1 MIAGIQTHTH
11 GLSTPKAAD
20 IGAISMKRLAILDDY
35 QNVALSM
42 ADWASLEPDVAI
54 DVLNEPLRGIEAAA
68 ARLKDY
74 EILIA
79 MRERTPFPRA
89 LLERLPKLKL
99 LVTTGHAQRLDRRE
113 GGGRSRR
120 LVCGTGMLPHPTAEL
135 TLGLIL
141 SLARHIPYEHQGMRE
156 GAWQRTVGIE
166 PQRAQARRRR
176 ASASSAARWRAFARR
191 CTWRSSPGAR
201 ISRAERAAKAGVE
214 RVEKEALFASAD
226 IVTVH
231 MVLSERS
238 RGIVDA
244 AAIAAMKKSAY
255 LVNTSRGPLV
265 DTQALIKA
273 LIERRI
279 AGAAIDVYDEE
290 PLPAEHPLR
299 KLDNVVLTPH
309 LGYVTQENYRVAYGE
324 ALEDVKAWLAGKP
337 VRVLQ
342 AG

>member
-1 MIAGIQTHTH
+1 
-11 GLSTPKAAD
+11 
-20 IGAISMKRLAILDDY
+20 MKRLAILDDY
-35 QNVALSM
+35 QGVALSM
-42 ADWASLEPDVAI
+42 ADWSSLEPNIEIEVMR
-54 DVLNEPLRGIEAAA
+54 EPLRGVDAAA
-68 ARLKDY
+68 ARLKDH

-99 LVTTGHAQRLDRRE
+99 LVTTGMRNASIDVKAAFDHDV
-113 GGGRSRR
+113 

-141 SLARHIPYEHQGMRE
+141 SLARHIPFEHQGMRE
-156 GAWQRTVGIE
+156 GAWQRTLGMSLNGRKLGIVGLGKLGGE
-166 PQRAQARRRR
+166 VARLCQALHMHVL
-176 ASASSAARWRAFARR
+176 AW
-191 CTWRSSPGAR
+191 SPNLT
-201 ISRAERAAKAGVE
+201 AERAAKAGVE

-231 MVLSERS
+231 MVLSDRS
-238 RGIVDA
+238 RGLVDA
-244 AAIAAMKKSAY
+244 DAIGAMKKSAY
-255 LVNTSRGPLV
+255 LVNTSRGPIV
-265 DTQALIKA
+265 DMQALTAA
-273 LIERRI
+273 LAQRRI

-290 PLPAEHPLR
+290 PLPVEHPLR

-309 LGYVTQENYRVAYGE
+309 LGYVTEDNYRVAYGE
-324 ALEDVKAWLAGKP
+324 ALENVKAWLAGNP

>member
-1 MIAGIQTHTH
+1 M
-11 GLSTPKAAD
+11 
-20 IGAISMKRLAILDDY
+20 RLAILDDY
-35 QNVALSM
+35 QAVALSM
-42 ADWASLEPDVAI
+42 ADWRSLGPTVEI
-54 DVLNEPLRGIEAAA
+54 DVVKEPLRGIEAAA
-68 ARLKDY
+68 ARLADH

-99 LVTTGHAQRLDRRE
+99 LVTTGHRNASIDVKAATDR
-113 GGGRSRR
+113 GV

-141 SLARHIPYEHQGMRE
+141 SLARHIPFEHQGMRE
-156 GAWQRTVGIE
+156 GAWQRTVGIGLHGRKLGVVGLGKLGTE
-166 PQRAQARRRR
+166 VARLCQALRMEVI
-176 ASASSAARWRAFARR
+176 AW
-191 CTWRSSPGAR
+191 SPR
-201 ISRAERAAKAGVE
+201 NLTRERAAQAGVE
-214 RVEKEALFASAD
+214 MVDKQALFASAD

-244 AAIAAMKKSAY
+244 ASIGAMKKNAY

-265 DTQALIKA
+265 DTQALISA
-273 LIERRI
+273 LVGHRM

-290 PLPAEHPLR
+290 PLPADHPLR

>member
-1 MIAGIQTHTH
+1 
-11 GLSTPKAAD
+11 
-20 IGAISMKRLAILDDY
+20 MKRLAILDDY
-35 QNVALSM
+35 QGVALSM
-42 ADWASLEPDVAI
+42 ANWASLKSEIVTDVI
-54 DVLNEPLRGIEAAA
+54 TEPLHGTDAAA

-74 EILIA
+74 EVLIA

-99 LVTTGHAQRLDRRE
+99 LVTTGMRNASIDVKAAVER
-113 GGGRSRR
+113 GV

-156 GAWQRTVGIE
+156 GAWQRTLGMSLNGRTLGVVGLGKLGSE
-166 PQRAQARRRR
+166 VARLCQALHMKVL
-176 ASASSAARWRAFARR
+176 AW
-191 CTWRSSPGAR
+191 SPNLTP
-201 ISRAERAAKAGVE
+201 ERAAQAGVE
-214 RVEKEALFASAD
+214 MVAKESLFTNAD

-244 AAIAAMKKSAY
+244 ASIAAMKKTAY

-265 DTQALIKA
+265 DTKA
-273 LIERRI
+273 LIDALTERRI

-290 PLPAEHPLR
+290 PLPTEHPLR

-337 VRVLQ
+337 LRVLQ
-342 AG
+342 PV

>member
-1 MIAGIQTHTH
+1 M
-11 GLSTPKAAD
+11 
-20 IGAISMKRLAILDDY
+20 RLAILDDY
-35 QNVALSM
+35 QAVALSM
-42 ADWASLEPDVAI
+42 ADWRSLGPTVEI
-54 DVLNEPLRGIEAAA
+54 DVVKEPLRGIEAAA
-68 ARLKDY
+68 ARLADH

-99 LVTTGHAQRLDRRE
+99 LVTTGHRNASIDVKAAADR
-113 GGGRSRR
+113 GI

-141 SLARHIPYEHQGMRE
+141 SLARHIPFEHQGMRE
-156 GAWQRTVGIE
+156 GAWQRTVGIGLHGRKLGVVGLGKLGTE
-166 PQRAQARRRR
+166 VARLCQAFRMEVI
-176 ASASSAARWRAFARR
+176 AW
-191 CTWRSSPGAR
+191 SPNLTR
-201 ISRAERAAKAGVE
+201 ERATQAGVE
-214 RVEKEALFASAD
+214 MVDKQTLFASAD

-244 AAIAAMKKSAY
+244 ASIGAMKKSAY

-265 DTQALIKA
+265 DTQALISA
-273 LIERRI
+273 LVGHRI

-290 PLPAEHPLR
+290 PLPADHPLR

-309 LGYVTQENYRVAYGE
+309 LGYVTRENYRFAYGE
-324 ALEDVKAWLAGKP
+324 ALEDVKAWLAGNP
-337 VRVLQ
+337 IRVL
-342 AG
+342 

>member
-1 MIAGIQTHTH
+1 M
-11 GLSTPKAAD
+11 
-20 IGAISMKRLAILDDY
+20 SMKRLAILDDY

-42 ADWASLEPDVAI
+42 ADWASVKSDLAV
-54 DVLNEPLRGIEAAA
+54 DVLNEPLSGIEAAA
-68 ARLKDY
+68 AKLKDY

-89 LLERLPKLKL
+89 LLERLPKLEL
-99 LVTTGHAQRLDRRE
+99 LVTTGMRNASIDVKAAVDR
-113 GGGRSRR
+113 GI
-120 LVCGTGMLPHPTAEL
+120 LVCGTSMLPHPTAEL

-156 GAWQRTVGIE
+156 GAWQRTVGMSLNGRKLGVVGLGKLGSE
-166 PQRAQARRRR
+166 VARLCQALHMEVI
-176 ASASSAARWRAFARR
+176 AW
-191 CTWRSSPGAR
+191 SPNLT
-201 ISRAERAAKAGVE
+201 AERAAKSGVL

-226 IVTVH
+226 IVTIH

-244 AAIAAMKKSAY
+244 ASIAAMKKSAY

-273 LIERRI
+273 LSERRI
-279 AGAAIDVYDEE
+279 AAAAIDVYDEE
-290 PLPAEHPLR
+290 PLPAGHPLR
-299 KLDNVVLTPH
+299 KLDNAVLTPH

-324 ALEDVKAWLAGKP
+324 ALEDVKGWLAGKP

>member
-1 MIAGIQTHTH
+1 
-11 GLSTPKAAD
+11 
-20 IGAISMKRLAILDDY
+20 MKRLAVLDDY

-42 ADWASLEPDVAI
+42 ADWASLKPEVAI
-54 DVLNEPLRGIEAAA
+54 DVLNAPLRGIDAAA
-68 ARLKDY
+68 AKLKDY

-79 MRERTPFPRA
+79 MRERTPFPRV

-99 LVTTGHAQRLDRRE
+99 LVTTGTRNASIDVKAAVDR
-113 GGGRSRR
+113 GV

-156 GAWQRTVGIE
+156 GAWQRALGMSLNGRKLGVVGLGKLGSEVARLCQALHMEVIAWSPNLTV
-166 PQRAQARRRR
+166 
-176 ASASSAARWRAFARR
+176 
-191 CTWRSSPGAR
+191 
-201 ISRAERAAKAGVE
+201 ERAAKAGVE
-214 RVEKEALFASAD
+214 RVEKEALFANAD
-226 IVTVH
+226 VVTVH

-244 AAIAAMKKSAY
+244 ASIAAMKKSAY

-265 DTQALIKA
+265 DTKA
-273 LIERRI
+273 LIQALTERRI

-309 LGYVTQENYRVAYGE
+309 LGYVTQDNYRVAYGE
-324 ALEDVKAWLAGKP
+324 ALEDVKGWLAGKP

>member
-1 MIAGIQTHTH
+1 
-11 GLSTPKAAD
+11 
-20 IGAISMKRLAILDDY
+20 MKRLAILDDY
-35 QNVALSM
+35 QNAALSM
-42 ADWASLEPDVAI
+42 ADWASLKPEVAI
-54 DVLNEPLRGIEAAA
+54 DVLNTPLRGTDAAA

-79 MRERTPFPRA
+79 MRERTPFPRG
-89 LLERLPKLKL
+89 LLEHLPKLKL
-99 LVTTGHAQRLDRRE
+99 LVTTGMRNASIDVKAAVDR
-113 GGGRSRR
+113 GV

-156 GAWQRTVGIE
+156 GAWQRTLGMSLNGRKLGVVGLGKLGSE
-166 PQRAQARRRR
+166 VARLCQALHMEVI
-176 ASASSAARWRAFARR
+176 AW
-191 CTWRSSPGAR
+191 SPNLT
-201 ISRAERAAKAGVE
+201 AERAAKSGVE
-214 RVEKEALFASAD
+214 RVEKESLFASAD
-226 IVTVH
+226 IVTIH

-244 AAIAAMKKSAY
+244 ASIAAMKKSAF

-273 LIERRI
+273 LTARRI

-309 LGYVTQENYRVAYGE
+309 LGYVTGDNYRVAYGE

>member
-1 MIAGIQTHTH
+1 
-11 GLSTPKAAD
+11 
-20 IGAISMKRLAILDDY
+20 MKRLAILDDY
-35 QNVALSM
+35 QGVALSM
-42 ADWASLEPDVAI
+42 ADWASLKSEIVTDVI
-54 DVLNEPLRGIEAAA
+54 KEPLHGTDTAAA
-68 ARLKDY
+68 KLKEY
-74 EILIA
+74 EVLIA

-89 LLERLPKLKL
+89 LLERLPNLKL
-99 LVTTGHAQRLDRRE
+99 LVTTGMRNASIDVKAAVER
-113 GGGRSRR
+113 GV

-156 GAWQRTVGIE
+156 GAWQRTLGMSLNGRTLGVVGLGKLGSE
-166 PQRAQARRRR
+166 VARLCQALHMKVL
-176 ASASSAARWRAFARR
+176 AW
-191 CTWRSSPGAR
+191 SPNLTP
-201 ISRAERAAKAGVE
+201 ERAAQAGVE
-214 RVEKEALFASAD
+214 MVAKESLFTNAD

-244 AAIAAMKKSAY
+244 ASIAAMKKTAY

-265 DTQALIKA
+265 DMKA
-273 LIERRI
+273 LIEALTERRI

-290 PLPAEHPLR
+290 PLPTEHPLR

-342 AG
+342 PV

>member
-1 MIAGIQTHTH
+1 MRNASIDV
-11 GLSTPKAAD
+11 KAAVD
-20 IGAISMKRLAILDDY
+20 
-35 QNVALSM
+35 
-42 ADWASLEPDVAI
+42 
-54 DVLNEPLRGIEAAA
+54 RG
-68 ARLKDY
+68 
-74 EILIA
+74 
-79 MRERTPFPRA
+79 
-89 LLERLPKLKL
+89 
-99 LVTTGHAQRLDRRE
+99 V
-113 GGGRSRR
+113 

-156 GAWQRTVGIE
+156 GAWQRTLGMSLNGRKLGIVGLGKLGSE
-166 PQRAQARRRR
+166 VARLCQALHMEVI
-176 ASASSAARWRAFARR
+176 AW
-191 CTWRSSPGAR
+191 SPNLT
-201 ISRAERAAKAGVE
+201 AERAAKAGVE
-214 RVEKEALFASAD
+214 RVEKEALFANAD
-226 IVTVH
+226 VVTVH

-244 AAIAAMKKSAY
+244 ASIAAMKKSAY

-265 DTQALIKA
+265 DTKA
-273 LIERRI
+273 LIQALTERRI

-309 LGYVTQENYRVAYGE
+309 LGYVTGDNYRVAYGE

>member
-1 MIAGIQTHTH
+1 
-11 GLSTPKAAD
+11 
-20 IGAISMKRLAILDDY
+20 MKRLAILDDY

-42 ADWASLEPDVAI
+42 ADWASLKSDVAV
-54 DVLNEPLRGIEAAA
+54 DVVNEPLGGVDGAA

-99 LVTTGHAQRLDRRE
+99 LVTTGMRNASIDVKAALDR
-113 GGGRSRR
+113 GV

-141 SLARHIPYEHQGMRE
+141 SLMRHIPFENQGMRE
-156 GAWQRTVGIE
+156 GAWQRTLGRSLNGRKLGVVGLGKLGGE
-166 PQRAQARRRR
+166 VARLCQALRMEVT
-176 ASASSAARWRAFARR
+176 AW
-191 CTWRSSPGAR
+191 SPNLT
-201 ISRAERAAKAGVE
+201 AERAAKSGVE
-214 RVEKEALFASAD
+214 RVEKETLFATAD
-226 IVTVH
+226 IITVH

-244 AAIAAMKKSAY
+244 RSIAAMKKSAY

-265 DTQALIKA
+265 DTKA
-273 LIERRI
+273 LIAALSERRI

-309 LGYVTQENYRVAYGE
+309 LGYVTEDNYRVAYAE
-324 ALEDVKAWLAGKP
+324 ALEDVKAWLAEKP
-337 VRVLQ
+337 MRVLQ
-342 AG
+342 PA